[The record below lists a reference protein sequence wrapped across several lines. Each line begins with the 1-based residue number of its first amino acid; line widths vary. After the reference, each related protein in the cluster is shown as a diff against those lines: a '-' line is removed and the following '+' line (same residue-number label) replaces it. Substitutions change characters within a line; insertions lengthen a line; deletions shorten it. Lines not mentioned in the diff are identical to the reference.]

1 MNKESLKK
9 VAACVSAAALSVS
22 MLTACGNQKTPE
34 LAEGAVTSLSD
45 EETQKVALKVN
56 DTEISAGELQY
67 YIYNAAM
74 MTIYNIDKN
83 FNGDLTNFDW
93 DQKVDGKPI
102 EEAILNT
109 AIDNAAADCVTI
121 EKGKENGISLSD
133 DEISQVETSI
143 SSYISQ
149 NGEEMFNLSMNS
161 MAINGA
167 DDYKKLYSQ
176 IVGASEI
183 R

>member
-9 VAACVSAAALSVS
+9 IAACVSAAALSVS
-22 MLTACGNQKTPE
+22 MLTACGNQKTAE

-102 EEAILNT
+102 ERGL
-109 AIDNAAADCVTI
+109 
-121 EKGKENGISLSD
+121 
-133 DEISQVETSI
+133 
-143 SSYISQ
+143 
-149 NGEEMFNLSMNS
+149 
-161 MAINGA
+161 
-167 DDYKKLYSQ
+167 LYWQ
-176 IVGASEI
+176 
-183 R
+183 